1 MAVLSEHLVGR
12 AEELGAFDQLL
23 AELDSGEAPAIAL
36 VGEPGM
42 GKTRLLAEL
51 DARSDARGHLVLAGS
66 ASELE
71 RDLPFWV
78 FVDALEEYAQALD
91 PRVLASL
98 DEDVRTELARVFP
111 SLAGLAAGRPPAVQH
126 ER

>member
-23 AELDSGEAPAIAL
+23 AELDSGEAAAIAL

-66 ASELE
+66 ASEL
-71 RDLPFWV
+71 
-78 FVDALEEYAQALD
+78 
-91 PRVLASL
+91 
-98 DEDVRTELARVFP
+98 
-111 SLAGLAAGRPPAVQH
+111 
-126 ER
+126 